1 MKLGWIALTLVATCG
16 SFPSFGSVD
25 GFVAEP
31 ARSQPAGELIER
43 TLAIVGGQVI
53 TLTDLQT
60 TLALG
65 LVDGV
70 DTRDPIGSATPKLVD
85 RLLVLREVQR
95 YAPPEPADA
104 AIADRLAQL
113 RQHLSPEVFARTLE
127 AGGFTEARLRAW
139 IRDDLRIAAY
149 LRQRFAAAGVPT
161 DEDVSAY
168 FNRRR
173 DEFEKTN
180 TAFEQAVPIIRERLA
195 DERRSELIDDWIA
208 ELRRRTA
215 VVELW
220 RTKN

>member
-1 MKLGWIALTLVATCG
+1 ML
-16 SFPSFGSVD
+16 
-25 GFVAEP
+25 
-31 ARSQPAGELIER
+31 
-43 TLAIVGGQVI
+43 
-53 TLTDLQT
+53 
-60 TLALG
+60 
-65 LVDGV
+65 
-70 DTRDPIGSATPKLVD
+70 
-85 RLLVLREVQR
+85 
-95 YAPPEPADA
+95 
-104 AIADRLAQL
+104 
-113 RQHLSPEVFARTLE
+113 
-127 AGGFTEARLRAW
+127 
-139 IRDDLRIAAY
+139 
-149 LRQRFAAAGVPT
+149 T